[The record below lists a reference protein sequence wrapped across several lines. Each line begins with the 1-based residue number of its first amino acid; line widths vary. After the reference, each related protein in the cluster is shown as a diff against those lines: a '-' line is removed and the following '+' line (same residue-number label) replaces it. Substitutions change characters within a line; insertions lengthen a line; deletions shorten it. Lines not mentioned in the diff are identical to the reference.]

1 MEKEYAQALS
11 RSLARGTDEAKL
23 IDGFMK
29 HLKEEGRMKILPGV
43 LRELR
48 ALQEQNTKLGSSL
61 EVASEGEKAGAIEAA
76 RIAGIET
83 ATVSINPDLIKGW
96 RARSGSVLVDRSAK
110 QALVDLYQK
119 ITN

>member
-43 LRELR
+43 LRELK
-48 ALQEQNTKLGSSL
+48 ALSAKNAKLGSSL
-61 EVASEGEKAGAIEAA
+61 EVASEGERAGAIAAA
-76 RIAGIET
+76 RAAGIET
-83 ATVSINPDLIKGW
+83 DSVTVNPDLIKGW
-96 RARSGSVLVDRSAK
+96 RARNGGVLVDRSAK